1 MMETSL
7 ELNVWHPEKTYYH
20 PPQILNNIY
29 TTFYV
34 MELKLDKTTDSA
46 MQKIDLKNY
55 LERFALSELLAVNV
69 DGERR
74 TLGDWMKKK
83 EERD

>member
-1 MMETSL
+1 
-7 ELNVWHPEKTYYH
+7 
-20 PPQILNNIY
+20 
-29 TTFYV
+29 
-34 MELKLDKTTDSA
+34 MELKLDKTTNSA
-46 MQKIDLKNY
+46 MQKIDLKND

-74 TLGDWMKKK
+74 TLGDWKKKK